1 MAAFLVQKKRD
12 CLKEQSA
19 EILLGVSL
27 FPKAL
32 LSVDSMNIERDNLI
46 RSNPMINKSK
56 VRGVLITFVK
66 NL

>member
-1 MAAFLVQKKRD
+1 MLYVMAVFLIQKKRD

-46 RSNPMINKSK
+46 RFKTND
-56 VRGVLITFVK
+56 
-66 NL
+66 